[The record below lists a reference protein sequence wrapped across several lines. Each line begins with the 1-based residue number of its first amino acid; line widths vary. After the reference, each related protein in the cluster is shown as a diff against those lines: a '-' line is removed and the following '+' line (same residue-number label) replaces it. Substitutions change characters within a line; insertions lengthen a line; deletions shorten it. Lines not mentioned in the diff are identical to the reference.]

1 MENKTLNDI
10 DFSLWAQQTYKTKK
24 EAVDFL
30 ENSADP
36 FERAIGVL
44 IKKYA
49 GVLTFDESR

>member
-1 MENKTLNDI
+1 MENKTLKDK
-10 DFSLWAQQTYKTKK
+10 DFALWAQQTYEAKK

-36 FERAIGVL
+36 FEKAIGAL

-49 GVLTFDESR
+49 NGG